1 MIHIRARRQEDGM
14 ELSAVGHA
22 SYAPRGQDIVC
33 AGVSALLYGFIAYL
47 ESLSPIATEGAAASG
62 EVPHLQVT
70 ESDGGLWVRTHG
82 LGGGDIR
89 GWEVT
94 EAGLC
99 RIASA
104 YPACVAVERGE
115 VSPQERKGADNE

>member
-1 MIHIRARRQEDGM
+1 MIYIRVGRRQDGM
-14 ELSAVGHA
+14 ARSAVGHA

-47 ESLSPIATEGAAASG
+47 EGLSPIATEGEVARG
-62 EVPHLQVT
+62 EIPHLQVT

-82 LGGGDIR
+82 LGGKDIR

-94 EAGLC
+94 EAGL
-99 RIASA
+99 RKIALA